1 MGGMEMLSLY
11 ESLNLHTLHMLIY
24 FIVSEQWQKSI
35 TIWNLEWI
43 AQKTVNSYIS
53 PLCENQMIVEQ
64 LHSLPKF
71 YSEYQESRKVAVYKQ
86 SLLEN
91 KTVQTKLQM
100 IRLKYR

>member
-1 MGGMEMLSLY
+1 
-11 ESLNLHTLHMLIY
+11 
-24 FIVSEQWQKSI
+24 
-35 TIWNLEWI
+35 
-43 AQKTVNSYIS
+43 
-53 PLCENQMIVEQ
+53 MIVEQ